1 MVIGH
6 SGRRLDAG
14 HGSRSRGTWT
24 RPLPASLHRRRG
36 TKGPGRRCPLS
47 PGARTPMSPSLCER
61 PLQKEEA
68 IRRNGLKGPR
78 SGQTRLQDPAQMDAL
93 HAAPGGT
100 AHRRPASIASLTDG
114 RSPHW
119 ELPGPEGH
127 RLRDAG
133 PNVLTHDL
141 ACHLAMRPRA
151 PGRTS
156 GLRNTCA
163 GRRSLASGSRVRTM
177 RRPDVRP
184 CKGSVS
190 LRTAGK
196 SSAGRD
202 RGLLTQAS
210 CWGPPLRPHL
220 GPQAPAS
227 KPCSQHAPQ

>member
-1 MVIGH
+1 MDQGPAGPGQGH
-6 SGRRLDAG
+6 FLPVSTAGGEQKGQDADV
-14 HGSRSRGTWT
+14 
-24 RPLPASLHRRRG
+24 PCLQ
-36 TKGPGRRCPLS
+36 GPGRRCP
-47 PGARTPMSPSLCER
+47 RLCVNV
-61 PLQKEEA
+61 PC
-68 IRRNGLKGPR
+68 RRNSLKGPR

-100 AHRRPASIASLTDG
+100 AHRRPASIATLTDG

-119 ELPGPEGH
+119 ELLGPEGH
-127 RLRDAG
+127 RLRDTG
-133 PNVLTHDL
+133 PYVLTHDL

-156 GLRNTCA
+156 GHRNTCA

-184 CKGSVS
+184 RKGSVS
-190 LRTAGK
+190 PRTAGK
-196 SSAGRD
+196 SSTGRD